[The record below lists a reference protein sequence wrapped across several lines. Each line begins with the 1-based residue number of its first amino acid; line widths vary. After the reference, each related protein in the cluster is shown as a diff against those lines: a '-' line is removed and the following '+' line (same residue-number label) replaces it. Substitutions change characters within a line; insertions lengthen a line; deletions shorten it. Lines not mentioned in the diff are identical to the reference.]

1 MLFTVSAMIRGY
13 HVYKEV
19 WNAEVN
25 EELRC
30 EREVGNRSDTFAVAV
45 KKGTVMVGHVPRTIS
60 SICSIFI
67 RRGYNIKCRVMGTRR
82 YSSDLPQGGLEL
94 PCILTFSM
102 DNDKERDKAEKM
114 VKALL
119 S

>member
-1 MLFTVSAMIRGY
+1 MDAQVPIHQPYQALVVRRLYTTLIVSACADRSIMSFTVSAMIRGY

-45 KKGTVMVGHVPRTIS
+45 KKGTVT
-60 SICSIFI
+60 
-67 RRGYNIKCRVMGTRR
+67 
-82 YSSDLPQGGLEL
+82 GGG
-94 PCILTFSM
+94 PCATNYIVNLFHFYT
-102 DNDKERDKAEKM
+102 KGR
-114 VKALL
+114 
-119 S
+119 